1 MDLLKMILGA
11 NDGGNVRQLA
21 GKFGLEENQAKSAVE
36 SLLPSLAQGLKNN
49 IGKTGGMESLLG
61 ALQGGNHQRYLDD
74 PAELTREEATSEGNG
89 ILGHLFGSKEVSRNV
104 AARASAQTGVDNGIL
119 KKMLPLVATM
129 AMGSMSK
136 QTQGGKSKDVGLLG
150 SLLDSDGDGSVADDL
165 LNIAKKFF

>member
-21 GKFGLEENQAKSAVE
+21 GKFGLEETQAKSAVE

-49 IGKTGGMESLLG
+49 MGKSGGMESLLG
-61 ALQGGNHQRYLDD
+61 ALKSGNHQRFLDN
-74 PAELTREEATSEGNG
+74 PEELDREETAREGNG

-104 AARASAQTGVDNGIL
+104 AARASAQSGVDNGIL
-119 KKMLPLVATM
+119 KKMLPLLATM

-136 QTQGGKSKDVGLLG
+136 QTQGGSNKDMGLLG
-150 SLLDSDGDGSVADDL
+150 SLLDSDNDGSVADDL
-165 LNIAKKFF
+165 LNMAKKFF

>member
-11 NDGGNVRQLA
+11 NDGGNIRQLA
-21 GKFGLEENQAKSAVE
+21 DKFGLDETQAKSAVG
-36 SLLPSLAQGLKNN
+36 SLLPSLTQGLKNN
-49 IGKTGGMESLLG
+49 MGKPEGMEALLG
-61 ALQGGNHQRYLDD
+61 ALKSGNHQRYLDN
-74 PAELTREEATSEGNG
+74 PAELVRDETASEGNG

-104 AARASAQTGVDNGIL
+104 AARASAQSGVDGGIL

-129 AMGSMSK
+129 AMGGMSK
-136 QTQGGKSKDVGLLG
+136 QTGGGTKKDMGVLG

>member
-21 GKFGLEENQAKSAVE
+21 GQFGLEETQAKSAVE

-49 IGKTGGMESLLG
+49 MGKTGGMDGLLG
-61 ALQGGNHQRYLDD
+61 ALKSGNHQRYLDN
-74 PAELTREEATSEGNG
+74 PAELTRPETAAEGNG

-119 KKMLPLVATM
+119 KKMLPLLATM

-136 QTQGGKSKDVGLLG
+136 QTGGGANKDMGVLG

-165 LNIAKKFF
+165 LNMAKKFF

>member
-21 GKFGLEENQAKSAVE
+21 GKFGLEETQAKSAVE

-49 IGKTGGMESLLG
+49 MGKTGGMDALLG
-61 ALQGGNHQRYLDD
+61 ALKSGNHQRYLDN
-74 PAELTREEATSEGNG
+74 PAELSRPETTADGNG

-104 AARASAQTGVDNGIL
+104 AARASAQSGVDNGIL
-119 KKMLPLVATM
+119 KKMLPLLATM

-136 QTQGGKSKDVGLLG
+136 QTGGGSNKDMGVLG

-165 LNIAKKFF
+165 LNMAKKFF

>member
-11 NDGGNVRQLA
+11 NNGGNVRELA
-21 GKFGLEENQAKSAVE
+21 GKFGLEEPQAKSAVE
-36 SLLPSLAQGLKNN
+36 QLLPSLTQGLKNE
-49 IGKTGGMESLLG
+49 IGKPGGMDALLG
-61 ALQGGNHQRYLDD
+61 ALQKGNHQRYLDD
-74 PAELTREEATSEGNG
+74 PTELDRAETTTDGNG

-104 AARASAQTGVDNGIL
+104 AARASAQSGIDGGIL

-136 QTQGGKSKDVGLLG
+136 QTQGGKTRDMGLLG

-165 LNIAKKFF
+165 MNMAKKFF